1 MKIGLVCPYSMA
13 RGGAVQEIVRAMR
26 KELLSRGHEAK
37 IITPQPKEIDGIDTD
52 GIIFVGTATDFHS
65 PMGTTTAVSASI
77 DNEALEQMLESEQF
91 DVLHFHEP
99 WQPFLSRQMLMY
111 SKSVNVATFHA
122 KVPETIVARTVISA
136 VTPYTKPLLK
146 YIDEL
151 VAVSEPAA
159 EYVSSLTDQP
169 VSIIPNAIHL
179 EDFPTVRRPNKT
191 SGPYTI
197 LFVGRLEKRKG
208 VKYLLQTFSLLTQ
221 TVDDVRLIVAGNG
234 PEREKLEDL
243 VRELE
248 IPRVEFLGYIDDAT
262 KKDLFATADLFC
274 APAIYGESF
283 GIVLLEAMSSGLV
296 TVAGNNSGYAS
307 VMQELGAVS
316 VVNPEDSVE
325 FARRLQLLLTEPS
338 LRDLWLDWATE
349 YVKQFDY
356 KVVLDQYEE
365 LYKEALK
372 KHQPKT
378 ASARRKL
385 HAQAKKTSTA

>member
-1 MKIGLVCPYSMA
+1 MA